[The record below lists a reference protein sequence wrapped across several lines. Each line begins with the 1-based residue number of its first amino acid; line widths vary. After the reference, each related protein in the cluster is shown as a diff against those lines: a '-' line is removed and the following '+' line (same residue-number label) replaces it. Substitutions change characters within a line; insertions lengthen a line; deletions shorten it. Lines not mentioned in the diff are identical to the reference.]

1 MAAPIDRIGSSIE
14 APSRIA
20 FEGTVMAKKRNAA
33 RHSKST
39 AGDSGKWSAAVLR
52 KSDAMDL
59 EKGVFKLRT
68 PEAVARSLKKSAEA
82 SHRRKSGPFQSAMSM
97 LNFEINRG
105 GKNLTQERLYV
116 LEQAK
121 QKLRLLFG
129 RPAR

>member
-20 FEGTVMAKKRNAA
+20 IEGTVMAKKKNAA
-33 RHSKST
+33 LHSKST

-68 PEAVARSLKKSAEA
+68 PEAVARSMSWNKPNKSCDC
-82 SHRRKSGPFQSAMSM
+82 F
-97 LNFEINRG
+97 LG
-105 GKNLTQERLYV
+105 GLPGSDLPQPLMDVK
-116 LEQAK
+116 
-121 QKLRLLFG
+121 
-129 RPAR
+129 